1 MPRVQGWSTSI
12 THAPCHLPI
21 QLLSCGFPVAGLPW
35 PVHRPSCTREPWG
48 ALMAEPSVAEWER
61 KAGSRPQIPHIN
73 FPLFLQFSLRS
84 SPLYPSW
91 CLPRGKLHEPPVFSG
106 HSWGWKLPG
115 VCLLLTQPSD
125 QPFIPLSMATG
136 CHQALSLW
144 WALS

>member
-12 THAPCHLPI
+12 THAPCHPPI

-35 PVHRPSCTREPWG
+35 PVHGPSCTREPWG

-84 SPLYPSW
+84 SPSI
-91 CLPRGKLHEPPVFSG
+91 R
-106 HSWGWKLPG
+106 PG
-115 VCLLLTQPSD
+115 VSPEENSTNLPSSLGIAGVGSSLGSACFLHSL
-125 QPFIPLSMATG
+125 PTIPLFLCPWLLGATR
-136 CHQALSLW
+136 H
-144 WALS
+144 